1 MTFSDLCAHP
11 TWQANCGSFLSPS
24 WLEQNLAAPNS
35 ACPRWMKNESERK
48 WTNVTS
54 DCHQWLSPVSAPF
67 DGLGE
72 TESASSAKDP
82 EHSRAPIYAIHYN
95 TWYASESQTKF
106 LNASPHTATYQ
117 RRIAKWS
124 RCKCANLCKPVFKPV
139 QTSFLAAVASD
150 AM

>member
-1 MTFSDLCAHP
+1 
-11 TWQANCGSFLSPS
+11 
-24 WLEQNLAAPNS
+24 
-35 ACPRWMKNESERK
+35 MKVKESEQMSP
-48 WTNVTS
+48 VTV
-54 DCHQWLSPVSAPF
+54 QWLSPVSAPF

-124 RCKCANLCKPVFKPV
+124 RCKCANLCLNLCKQASSLLWRAMRCNEVARLTPARALREGSDPHKA
-139 QTSFLAAVASD
+139 TNAAA
-150 AM
+150 